1 MKCSNRIA
9 RLHGVFNQTDLLVPA
24 AVLLPLLGLGGAVY
38 VMQKQVIEERL
49 Q

>member
-1 MKCSNRIA
+1 MEFLTK
-9 RLHGVFNQTDLLVPA
+9 LTLLVPA